1 MRYRV
6 ADHGR
11 VFSTRDRGTQILSDF
26 VSFYDRHDGS
36 SIVLDFEGVL
46 SMTPSFVDELVG
58 ELLVRSG
65 RGEIIMPAVENLAP
79 APLRSV
85 ERCARVRGVDWSPH
99 LALA

>member
-11 VFSTRDRGTQILSDF
+11 VFSTRDRGSELLSDF
-26 VSFYDRHDGS
+26 VSFYDQHDAG
-36 SIVLDFEGVL
+36 SIVLDFDGVL
-46 SMTPSFVDELVG
+46 NMTPSFADEFVG
-58 ELLVRSG
+58 ELLVRSV
-65 RGEIIMPAVENLAP
+65 RGEIAMPALENLAP